1 MKKALFL
8 IIFLFFSCGK
18 KNIDKDINDNL
29 NFSDKI
35 SFEVFELKLNE
46 YAENEP
52 YPDLSN

>member
-8 IIFLFFSCGK
+8 IFFLFLSCGK